1 MLQGMNILYENNS
14 LVHYYF
20 PIVQWGR
27 STKTSVTFPIA
38 FPNNCFTAIGML
50 VRGSKGEVSMNQ
62 PTKTGVQFNSYEDP
76 WNWIAI
82 GN

>member
-1 MLQGMNILYENNS
+1 MAEVYNKGKLDILQQE
-14 LVHYYF
+14 F
-20 PIVQWGR
+20 KQWGR

>member
-1 MLQGMNILYENNS
+1 MCYLLEHNI
-14 LVHYYF
+14 